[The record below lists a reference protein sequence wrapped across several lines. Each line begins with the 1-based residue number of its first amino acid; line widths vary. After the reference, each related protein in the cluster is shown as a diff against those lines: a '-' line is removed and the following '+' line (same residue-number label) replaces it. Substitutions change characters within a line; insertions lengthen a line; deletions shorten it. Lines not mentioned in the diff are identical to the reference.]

1 MARPAARAPDQ
12 TRAGRRVLLQQLA
25 EPLRT
30 FLSTETGSAGLL
42 LTAVLVALAWA
53 NSPLS
58 GAYDSFWTTEMS
70 VRIGD
75 ADLTKDLR
83 HWVNDGLMV
92 LFFLVVGLEVRRE
105 LTMGELTDRR
115 VVPVPAIAALA
126 GMVVPAAIYLV
137 ISPSGG
143 AASGWGVV
151 IATDTAFMLGALAIV
166 GLATPRRCGCSSS
179 RWPSSTTSLRSW

>member
-58 GAYDSFWTTEMS
+58 GAYDSFWTTEM
-70 VRIGD
+70 
-75 ADLTKDLR
+75 
-83 HWVNDGLMV
+83 
-92 LFFLVVGLEVRRE
+92 
-105 LTMGELTDRR
+105 
-115 VVPVPAIAALA
+115 
-126 GMVVPAAIYLV
+126 
-137 ISPSGG
+137 
-143 AASGWGVV
+143 
-151 IATDTAFMLGALAIV
+151 
-166 GLATPRRCGCSSS
+166 
-179 RWPSSTTSLRSW
+179 